1 MRSELCTLSEHD
13 ALSGGN
19 LPLSGSPIEDREL
32 EIDVTAIVATSIE
45 QRNHPIVPEEILNPT
60 DVWLGAIK
68 EPCR

>member
-1 MRSELCTLSEHD
+1 MRYLAETCRYPDH
-13 ALSGGN
+13 
-19 LPLSGSPIEDREL
+19 PIEDREL

-45 QRNHPIVPEEILNPT
+45 QRNHPVVPEEILNPT